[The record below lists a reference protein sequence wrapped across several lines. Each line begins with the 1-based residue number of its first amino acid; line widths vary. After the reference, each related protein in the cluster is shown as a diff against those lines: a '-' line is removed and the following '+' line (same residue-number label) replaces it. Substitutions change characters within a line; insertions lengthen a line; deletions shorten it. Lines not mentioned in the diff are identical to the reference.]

1 MLILET
7 VGSGSIDFE
16 EFLVMMVRLLK
27 EDQAGKSEEELAECF
42 RVLDKYV
49 IWYLL
54 VCTCLWMW
62 PRLTLAYITP
72 WICRN
77 GDGYIDRDE
86 FAEIIRS
93 TGESISDEEIDELL
107 KDGDKNNDGMLDF
120 DGMMVY
126 KLHLFLFMSV
136 HELRPS
142 IEATPISI
150 FPQNSL
156 RWWRTCSK
164 TETQGHSSPLS
175 PLPTGNFT
183 SQCHSN
189 SLPPL
194 SYFCLHLTSSADRQ
208 INTSVGFAKVWLP
221 LNPHARSKEPSCA
234 VVHRLIM

>member
-1 MLILET
+1 MYFLLET

-49 IWYLL
+49 IWYFI
-54 VCTCLWMW
+54 VCTFFFLMLL
-62 PRLTLAYITP
+62 RLTSAYATL

-93 TGESISDEEIDELL
+93 TGESISEEEIDELL

-126 KLHLFLFMSV
+126 
-136 HELRPS
+136 
-142 IEATPISI
+142 
-150 FPQNSL
+150 
-156 RWWRTCSK
+156 
-164 TETQGHSSPLS
+164 
-175 PLPTGNFT
+175 
-183 SQCHSN
+183 
-189 SLPPL
+189 
-194 SYFCLHLTSSADRQ
+194 
-208 INTSVGFAKVWLP
+208 
-221 LNPHARSKEPSCA
+221 
-234 VVHRLIM
+234 